1 MDVVCFAF
9 DNFSSFL
16 FQQYFWNLTWLDR
29 SVSRWVDLS
38 TQTGESWGGCWF
50 FKMWF
55 WYYASISTPKHFPRL
70 NTGIGIK
77 QIIVFLILQ
86 KYYFWQL
93 SLWAVK
99 RLIYFSF
106 TIHENAT
113 ANCRKWQH
121 RNVYHDC
128 PNSGM
133 HTWLDVQIVKDI
145 FSIHSSSSQRDG
157 FRLKGFLKLFIR
169 KRWGWIFH
177 GRSFGIWKFPSNWSF
192 SLGEFFTQACLLRA
206 CLATFLVHEKC
217 LTFLSLFG
225 WKLCLVEVGT

>member
-9 DNFSSFL
+9 DCFSSFL

-38 TQTGESWGGCWF
+38 TLTDESWGGCWF
-50 FKMWF
+50 FKMRYR
-55 WYYASISTPKHFPRL
+55 YYASTSTPKHFPRL

-93 SLWAVK
+93 SLLAVK

-145 FSIHSSSSQRDG
+145 FSIHSSSSQRDS
-157 FRLKGFLKLFIR
+157 FRLKGFLKLFIG
-169 KRWGWIFH
+169 KWWGWIFH
-177 GRSFGIWKFPSNWSF
+177 GRSFGIWKFPSNWSCFAPRIFHSRLFTKGMF
-192 SLGEFFTQACLLRA
+192 SNISRPWKMP
-206 CLATFLVHEKC
+206 TFLC
-217 LTFLSLFG
+217 LVG
-225 WKLCLVEVGT
+225 WKLCLVEVRT